1 MTDKFDKEKY
11 QYLQE
16 LIDLAGGI
24 QSKVTDPEYRSSD
37 SYKQDIDKLIEHF
50 VHTIARL
57 MGNKPREL
65 TFDITERVKC
75 AFKKSLENPP
85 LE

>member
-1 MTDKFDKEKY
+1 MPDKFDREKY
-11 QYLQE
+11 QYLQG
-16 LIDLAGGI
+16 LIDLAEGI
-24 QSKVTDPEYRSSD
+24 QSEVTKPEYRSSD
-37 SYKQDIDKLIEHF
+37 SYKQDIERLIEHF
-50 VHTIARL
+50 ADTIARL

-65 TFDITERVKC
+65 TLDITERVKC